1 MIMPVKKLKE
11 VLMFIGGMVLGAV
24 LILALAWF
32 MFIYAG
38 KQENQSMKVLGYI
51 IVALLVAVVIF
62 GPMAAGFMSGKG
74 GSGGKSCPMMSGG
87 GMGGSGGAMMSG
99 GMSCPMM
106 SGGHTPAAPAA
117 DDPNAIQLHG
127 VITNDKKG
135 ATLKVPMI
143 DKMRDDMMKSDFFVE
158 AFAKSA
164 MEKPEF
170 LAKLKAQITKAEEAA
185 QKPK

>member
-1 MIMPVKKLKE
+1 
-11 VLMFIGGMVLGAV
+11 MFIGGMVLGVV
-24 LILALAWF
+24 LVLALAWF
-32 MFIYAG
+32 IFIYAG
-38 KQENQSMKVLGYI
+38 KQENQSMKVIGYI

-62 GPMAAGFMSGKG
+62 GPMAAGYFHGFGGGAGASEKKCSMMSG
-74 GSGGKSCPMMSGG
+74 GSGGG
-87 GMGGSGGAMMSG
+87 MMSG

-106 SGGHTPAAPAA
+106 SGAAGGGHSGAAAA
-117 DDPNAIQLHG
+117 EDPNAIQLHG
-127 VITNDKKG
+127 IISNDKKG
-135 ATLKVPMI
+135 ATLRVPMI

-185 QKPK
+185 QKAK